1 MTDQNLPAIDD
12 MSFEQAM
19 DELRRIVEGMERGDA
34 KLDEAIGAYER
45 GAQLR
50 KHCEAKLKEAKMRI
64 DQISLAADGSVK
76 TEPFPDMPN
85 PSGNAGAD
93 VPF

>member
-1 MTDQNLPAIDD
+1 MADTGQMPIED

-34 KLDEAIGAYER
+34 KLDDAIGAYER
-45 GAQLR
+45 GAKLR
-50 KHCEAKLKEAKMRI
+50 KHCETKLKEAKMRI
-64 DQISLAADGSVK
+64 DQISLQPDGSVS

-85 PSGNAGAD
+85 EGSD

>member
-1 MTDQNLPAIDD
+1 MAKNEQMPIED

-19 DELRRIVEGMERGDA
+19 DELRQIVEGMERGEA

-64 DQISLAADGSVK
+64 EQISQKADGSVS

-85 PSGNAGAD
+85 EGAD